1 MFGLGSGEILVIAIL
16 ALFLFGKE
24 DLPIAMRKIM
34 KGISDF
40 RKVANDA
47 QSSWVEM
54 RDDVTRS
61 LMKEEDEIQRQLEL
75 GSAALHKGQQEPATA
90 SLEEQKV
97 TEEGKSEVT
106 PSESESLQLPLIRPV
121 QDGIVARGD
130 LVEPAE
136 TSAPQQPDLA
146 DTAKE
151 GNKVDNDHHHH
162 EERGEESQTPTP
174 RSDDIQKH
182 S

>member
-16 ALFLFGKE
+16 ALLLFGKE

-75 GSAALHKGQQEPATA
+75 GSEALGKGQSEPATA
-90 SLEEQKV
+90 SLEANTATDEV
-97 TEEGKSEVT
+97 KSEMSLT
-106 PSESESLQLPLIRPV
+106 ESEQLQLPLIRPV
-121 QDGIVARGD
+121 QDGVVARGD
-130 LVEPAE
+130 LVEDPAE
-136 TSAPQQPDLA
+136 TSAPQQPSLA
-146 DTAKE
+146 DNAKE
-151 GNKVDNDHHHH
+151 GNKVDNNNHHH
-162 EERGEESQTPTP
+162 EERGIPSA
-174 RSDDIQKH
+174 RRKGSDRG
-182 S
+182 